1 MPALVGPR
9 PAAPGV
15 DGHDVCRM
23 PANGDRTDRA
33 LGHRVTMFF
42 SCSIDG
48 RYCMATVLAHEV
60 KHFGTVKRPSLA
72 VRVRMPATTHTE
84 MHQTKEDVH
93 EAPSLSISRSQ
104 SCNLPDCAQR
114 VNGQNARNILAVPS
128 IHSSLSRRRL

>member
-1 MPALVGPR
+1 
-9 PAAPGV
+9 
-15 DGHDVCRM
+15 M

-114 VNGQNARNILAVPS
+114 VNGQNARNILAVPP